1 MGWKVK
7 NIGDLAWEPGEVEFG
22 FLGGQKMYVSP
33 SFAHLQST
41 VGHLDTAFLGTDM
54 VAPKQPG
61 NYTSLWTLRQ
71 GELYFCRMS
80 VSIVVP

>member
-7 NIGDLAWEPGEVEFG
+7 NIGDLAWEPGNVEFG

-33 SFAHLQST
+33 SFTSLQTT
-41 VGHLDTAFLGTDM
+41 VDHLDFVFLATDM

-61 NYTSLWTLRQ
+61 KYTSFWSLRQ